1 MRDRGKSISE
11 EGQPQTLREELDS
24 LQGTVFSLEL
34 ILRITILAACNGRD
48 KAIFADIASAIDG
61 LPDNL
66 RRRFRLE
73 FSSKP
78 AFERGVIGTIEN
90 IASYLRSYVPDD

>member
-1 MRDRGKSISE
+1 MSDGGKPISE
-11 EGQPQTLREELDS
+11 EGKPQTLREELDS

-48 KAIFADIASAIDG
+48 KALLADIVGALDDI
-61 LPDNL
+61 PDNL

-90 IASYLRSYVPDD
+90 IASQLRLYFPDD